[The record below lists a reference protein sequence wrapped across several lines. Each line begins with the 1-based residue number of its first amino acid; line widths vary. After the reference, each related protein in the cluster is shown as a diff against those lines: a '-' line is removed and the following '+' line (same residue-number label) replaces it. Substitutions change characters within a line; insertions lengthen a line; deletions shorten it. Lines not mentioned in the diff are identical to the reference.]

1 MERHSSLRPTGPVLA
16 TARLPGLDTRCPEP
30 LHGGRRGPA
39 RSPPTMLQGTPPFP
53 LLPFPT
59 AFPHCL
65 SPLPVPHCPF
75 PLRSPQV
82 LGGAKPYAIGGS
94 LPLVRGAQMIQHDIL
109 Y

>member
-65 SPLPVPHCPF
+65 SLPVPHCPF